1 MKREKCEFVRYTASE
16 GKSLKWTLK
25 VYNSIEKR
33 FEARE
38 IYTLKTAL
46 IDESELIG
54 DVVEVP
60 EEECIE
66 WMKAHPVCI
75 GCM

>member
-25 VYNSIEKR
+25 TYDCVEKR
-33 FEARE
+33 LKVRE
-38 IYTLKTAL
+38 NYAYKTAL
-46 IDESELIG
+46 IDESELVG

-60 EEECIE
+60 EEECME
-66 WMKAHPVCI
+66 WMKSNPMCL

>member
-25 VYNSIEKR
+25 MYDCVEKR
-33 FEARE
+33 FEVRE
-38 IYTLKTAL
+38 MYALKTAL
-46 IDESELIG
+46 IDESELVG

-60 EEECIE
+60 EKECME
-66 WMKAHPVCI
+66 WIK
-75 GCM
+75 

>member
-1 MKREKCEFVRYTASE
+1 MKREKCEFVRYTASV

-25 VYNSIEKR
+25 MYDCVEKR

-38 IYTLKTAL
+38 MYALKTAL
-46 IDESELIG
+46 IDESELVG

-60 EEECIE
+60 EEECME
-66 WMKAHPVCI
+66 WMKSNPMCL

>member
-25 VYNSIEKR
+25 MYDCVEKR
-33 FEARE
+33 YEERE
-38 IYTLKTAL
+38 NYAYKTAL
-46 IDESELIG
+46 IDESELVG

-60 EEECIE
+60 EEECME
-66 WMKAHPVCI
+66 WMKSKPMCL